1 MSDWGALVEEIF
13 INGKY
18 LHWVNGMSDPVAKLT
33 FVVGYH
39 EESKTW
45 SVDIKSVGHGTNL
58 LTGAGESL
66 HAAWLDA
73 LHSVIEDKQ
82 KIYDRTAQ
90 SISRDLASNMKRIEE
105 LDEMKKVYEGW
116 RAKL

>member
-1 MSDWGALVEEIF
+1 MKDWGALVEEIF

-18 LHWVNGMSDPVAKLT
+18 LHWVNGMSGPVAKLT

-45 SVDIKSVGHGTNL
+45 SVDIRSVGAGTNI

>member
-1 MSDWGALVEEIF
+1 MKDWGALVEEIF

-18 LHWVNGMSDPVAKLT
+18 LHWANGMSDPVAKLT

-45 SVDIKSVGHGTNL
+45 SVDIKSVGHGANI

-66 HAAWLDA
+66 RAAWLDA

-82 KIYDRTAQ
+82 KMYDKCAEYIQRPC
-90 SISRDLASNMKRIEE
+90 
-105 LDEMKKVYEGW
+105 
-116 RAKL
+116 